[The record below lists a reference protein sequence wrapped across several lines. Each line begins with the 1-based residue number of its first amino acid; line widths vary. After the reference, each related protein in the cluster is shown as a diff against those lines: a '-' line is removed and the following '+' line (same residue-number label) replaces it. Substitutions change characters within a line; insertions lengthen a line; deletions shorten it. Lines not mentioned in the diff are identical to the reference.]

1 MALFLLNSYL
11 LPTFSL
17 PGLSPLC
24 EELAYVLEAILTF
37 LCVPILI
44 VSLPSYPI
52 LSLSLIGALTN
63 NFLHLPQLF
72 AVGGDIGGGCVRH
85 GLA

>member
-24 EELAYVLEAILTF
+24 EELAYILEAILTF
-37 LCVPILI
+37 LYVLILI
-44 VSLPSYPI
+44 VSLLSYLI
-52 LSLSLIGALTN
+52 LSLSLISALTN
-63 NFLHLPQLF
+63 NFLHLL
-72 AVGGDIGGGCVRH
+72 
-85 GLA
+85 

>member
-17 PGLSPLC
+17 PGLSPLY
-24 EELAYVLEAILTF
+24 EELAYILEAILTF
-37 LCVPILI
+37 LYVLILI

-52 LSLSLIGALTN
+52 LSLSLISALTN
-63 NFLHLPQLF
+63 NFLHLL
-72 AVGGDIGGGCVRH
+72 
-85 GLA
+85 